1 MAMNKY
7 GRASKLTTTPPAA
20 TQQVKIPTQ
29 EEINAII
36 SENEGLEATYNK
48 ELSNYTNSM
57 NLYKNGPATT
67 NQQGGVKF
75 DSGNLQSGQKATFS
89 GGSGSAE
96 KWNKATEE
104 QIKSGKV
111 VHISQLDK
119 VTQDFLKGA
128 GFGPHSDSYGTVKD
142 VYVPKGTTIKT
153 WKDLYG
159 TDFNPVE
166 FDAAEKAG
174 KLKEYEIAKG
184 IQGKTFMPKIDAYEK
199 YTMADAPVKPAYKE
213 VPKLPPP
220 PPPPPAK
227 KEVIEKLPVKAPQL
241 IKQKPPG
248 ELKVP
253 KERNPVEWEAPVGA
267 GKKKADKKIALVSGD
282 RTVKVRSKKINGIG
296 SKTDVHTSS
305 MGFGKNNLG
314 KKILYQREKK
324 AAIANYT
331 GRGELATIWTENK
344 DDFTNMDTRSISET
358 IDQSKSAKK
367 KVRQS
372 DLSGQS
378 KRAVLKELRQDIRQ
392 GKRSNWYHGR
402 GDMYTGSVDI
412 DTRTGEL
419 ANSDTS
425 KKYIAKKEV
434 SKAGLN
440 SKLSVWT
447 PEYTTEKN
455 AKGNIVSSPG
465 AMNNYMEA
473 IDYKNYKSSLDNA
486 TNRNM
491 TFGRMVN
498 KGLKNK

>member
-1 MAMNKY
+1 MT
-7 GRASKLTTTPPAA
+7 SPPPSEAAAA
-20 TQQVKIPTQ
+20 TQQKATVPV
-29 EEINAII
+29 EDYLSVI
-36 SENEGLEATYNK
+36 SENEGMQAQYNK
-48 ELSNYTNSM
+48 ELDAYNKTM
-57 NLYKNGPATT
+57 NLYKNGPAPT

-104 QIKSGKV
+104 QIKSGKL

-119 VTQDFLKGA
+119 GSQDFLKGA
-128 GFGPHSDSYGTVKD
+128 GIGPHSDAYGTVKD

-199 YTMADAPVKPAYKE
+199 YIQPVAPTKPQFKA
-213 VPKLPPP
+213 LPEKP
-220 PPPPPAK
+220 K
-227 KEVIEKLPVKAPQL
+227 KEDITLEHITPGL
-241 IKQKPPG
+241 IKQKAP
-248 ELKVP
+248 EALMVP
-253 KERNPVEWEAPVGA
+253 KERTPVEWEAPVGA

-331 GRGELATIWTENK
+331 GRNELATAWTETQ
-344 DDFTNMDTRSISET
+344 DDFTNMDTRSISAAVDE
-358 IDQSKSAKK
+358 SKSAKK

-372 DLSGQS
+372 DLSLNS
-378 KRAVLKELRQDIRQ
+378 KMQVLSALRKDVRQ

-412 DTRTGEL
+412 DTRTGEM

-491 TFGRMVN
+491 TFGRMVS